1 MAGLSH
7 GVVLPWLPGQAWK
20 HAREGE
26 RWPLFPLVG
35 CSRPPARPMP
45 AVSQTLMI
53 VAAVVG
59 VLAAWAGVGV
69 TVLVFLWNQQN
80 KRIDHLREDVKELR
94 AEHRADNKVLNEK
107 VDHLRDEV
115 KGLPL
120 KIMEMLRKAPH

>member
-1 MAGLSH
+1 
-7 GVVLPWLPGQAWK
+7 
-20 HAREGE
+20 
-26 RWPLFPLVG
+26 
-35 CSRPPARPMP
+35 MP
-45 AVSQTLMI
+45 SVSQTLMI

-94 AEHRADNKVLNEK
+94 AEHRADNKALNEK

-120 KIMEMLRKAPH
+120 KITEILRKAPH